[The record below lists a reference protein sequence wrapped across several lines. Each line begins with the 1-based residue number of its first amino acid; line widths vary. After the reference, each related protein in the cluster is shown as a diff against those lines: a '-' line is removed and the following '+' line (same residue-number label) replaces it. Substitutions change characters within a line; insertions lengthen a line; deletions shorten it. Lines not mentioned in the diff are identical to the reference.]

1 LNAINIY
8 GLPNHKIRLKVGV
21 IVMLIR
27 NLDPTAG
34 LGNGTRLRITKM
46 GRYVKVIIGRKIGD
60 KVYIPRLLLTP
71 SYKRIPF

>member
-1 LNAINIY
+1 
-8 GLPNHKIRLKVGV
+8 
-21 IVMLIR
+21 MLIR
-27 NLDPTAG
+27 SLDPTAG

-46 GRYVKVIIGRKIGD
+46 GRHVLEGKVIIGRKIGD